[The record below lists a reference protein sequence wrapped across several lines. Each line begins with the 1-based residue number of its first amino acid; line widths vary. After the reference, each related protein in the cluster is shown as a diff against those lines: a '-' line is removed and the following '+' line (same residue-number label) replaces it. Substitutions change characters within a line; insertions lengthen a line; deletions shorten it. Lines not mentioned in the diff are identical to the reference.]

1 MNSLSFY
8 KFLEKENN
16 MRYNHGKFIEKLFL
30 IRSENEQMDMLKEY
44 MLSLPFE
51 EFNRFIK
58 WQSSDFRDFCEGL
71 DSREDMSLEEKE
83 RFAFDIERLYQ
94 KAFSLQS
101 SNQKQA
107 NMI

>member
-1 MNSLSFY
+1 
-8 KFLEKENN
+8 
-16 MRYNHGKFIEKLFL
+16 MRYNHGKFIEKLFH
-30 IRSENEQMDMLKEY
+30 ICSENEQMDMLKEY

-58 WQSSDFRDFCEGL
+58 WQSSDFRDFCQGL
-71 DSREDMSLEEKE
+71 DSRKDMSLEEKE
-83 RFAFDIERLYQ
+83 KFVFDIEMLYQ
-94 KAFSLQS
+94 KAFSLQN